1 MKKILA
7 ITILLSLVLSSCK
20 KDKKSPEPEPA
31 PTGSTYA
38 IPTTYSF
45 SVMDYT
51 TSVQRITML
60 TEILNYIKTAHT
72 TTASPALSGTQLQNM
87 YTNINSQ
94 FSDPNLN
101 TSGIQLKNKTDNTYY
116 LQTDLDAAL
125 LNAGTITTPTTAMG
139 SNGVAGKVISGTK
152 AYIMDANGFE
162 YKEIME
168 KGIMG
173 GLFYYQAM
181 TIMKN
186 ISTYDNTT
194 IVTGQGTAQE
204 HAWDEAFGYFGI
216 PVAFPTNTVGLKNW
230 GSYCNSANSAIGSNT
245 TIMNAFLKGRAAIS
259 NKDNASRDQARN
271 VVVATWEKIGAA
283 RFITYVKSAKAN
295 ITDDA
300 VRNHNLSE
308 AVGFIRGFKYNPS
321 KTISDAQIDQLL
333 AYIGANLY
341 SVTGTNLD
349 NAINLMASIFALDPN
364 TL

>member
-31 PTGSTYA
+31 PTGPTYT

-230 GSYCNSANSAIGSNT
+230 GSYCNSANSAISSNT
-245 TIMNAFLKGRAAIS
+245 TIMNAFSHYLC
-259 NKDNASRDQARN
+259 
-271 VVVATWEKIGAA
+271 
-283 RFITYVKSAKAN
+283 KSSQ
-295 ITDDA
+295 TQ
-300 VRNHNLSE
+300 H
-308 AVGFIRGFKYNPS
+308 Y
-321 KTISDAQIDQLL
+321 
-333 AYIGANLY
+333 
-341 SVTGTNLD
+341 
-349 NAINLMASIFALDPN
+349 
-364 TL
+364 